1 MPSFH
6 DVTRRTRRL
15 LLRPMRPDDAPALL
29 AVHGDAAVARYLSRP
44 RWTSIDAAHARIA
57 QDIAELESGGSL
69 RLGLERLEDGRLIGE
84 CTLFAF
90 HEPSRRAE
98 IGYAMAANAWGRG
111 YMHEALSAL
120 LDLGFGALSL
130 NRMEADID
138 PRNTASA
145 RSLERLGFLKEGHLR
160 ERWIVA
166 GEVSDS
172 ALYGLLAS
180 DWAARRS
187 HGNDAAMPTHRPH
200 PGPLP
205 RCGRG

>member
-1 MPSFH
+1 MPTFD
-6 DVTRRTRRL
+6 DVTRRTARL
-15 LLRPMRPDDAPALL
+15 LLRPMQPSDAASLFEI
-29 AVHGDAAVARYLSRP
+29 HGDATVARYLSRP

-57 QDIAELESGGSL
+57 QDIAELQSGGSL
-69 RLGLERLEDGRLIGE
+69 RLGIERVEDGRLIGE
-84 CTLFAF
+84 CTLFSF

-98 IGYAMAANAWGRG
+98 IGYSMASNAWGQG

-130 NRMEADID
+130 NRVEADID

-145 RSLERLGFLKEGHLR
+145 RSLERLGFRREGHLR

-172 ALYGLLAS
+172 WLYGLLAS
-180 DWAARRS
+180 DWKAR
-187 HGNDAAMPTHRPH
+187 T
-200 PGPLP
+200 
-205 RCGRG
+205 